1 MPISG
6 VYRYSVN
13 DFTNLSSGTS
23 TALSTSGAK
32 VQVFRGNQLVSTLF
46 PPGGAGTLWTV
57 FERDGDDLTPI
68 NQLSFNSS
76 GGSTVSLRAADVAS
90 DVILIHRVVSRAKKN
105 R

>member
-6 VYRYSVN
+6 VYRYSVH

-23 TALSTSGAK
+23 NALSTSVAK

-68 NQLSFNSS
+68 NQWSCNSS
-76 GGSTVSLRAADVAS
+76 GGSTVSLCATDVES
-90 DVILIHRVVSRAKKN
+90 DAILIHRVVSQAK
-105 R
+105 